1 MEGEGLTEAKAEING
16 VERRKQR
23 RKNTD
28 KKLHPK
34 ETNTADKLRQTN
46 KAIKRIQM
54 SNCRNEPAAVGPWA
68 QQQDSVGIL

>member
-1 MEGEGLTEAKAEING
+1 MKEENKGE
-16 VERRKQR
+16 
-23 RKNTD
+23 KNTD

-34 ETNTADKLRQTN
+34 ETNTTDKLCKTN